1 MLLRILVST
10 AEMSREEWL
19 SWRKKGIGG
28 SEVAA
33 LVGMHP
39 YLSPFAVYMDKVGEL
54 EPQEDTEAMR
64 IGRDLEEYVS
74 QRFTEKTGIRVRK
87 NAHILMDDE
96 CDYMIADIDR
106 WSKKDKIGLECK
118 TMSPNSKAVR
128 GLEDDSVPPQYY
140 IQCQWYMMITG
151 LKKWHLAI
159 LVLGKAFYTFEID
172 RNDDDIAVLR
182 QAAKDFWLGNVL
194 PRKMPPPD
202 GTESAQNAI
211 SGLIKGVDNEAT
223 VRLNTSV
230 DSIKRLQE
238 IKDQTD
244 DLKKESDA
252 IKQKL
257 ILELGSC
264 GIGWND
270 GYEVSAKE
278 QVRRTFD
285 TKRFKSEHPELDL
298 EPYYKSSISRPFK
311 YRIYDEQ

>member
-1 MLLRILVST
+1 MFLRVLVST
-10 AEMSREEWL
+10 KGMSRDQWL
-19 SWRKKGIGG
+19 SWRKNGIGG

-39 YLSPFAVYMDKVGEL
+39 YLSPFAIYMDKVGEL
-54 EPQEDTEAMR
+54 EPQEDNEAMR
-64 IGRDLEEYVS
+64 IGRDLEEYVA

-87 NAHILMDDE
+87 NPHILMDDE
-96 CDYMIADIDR
+96 FDYMIADIDR
-106 WSKKDKIGLECK
+106 WSKKDGIGLECK

-172 RNDDDIAVLR
+172 RNDEDIAVLR
-182 QAAKDFWLGNVL
+182 QSATDFWTNYVI

-202 GTESAQNAI
+202 GTESAQKAI
-211 SGLIKGVDNEAT
+211 SGLIKGVDNEST
-223 VRLNTSV
+223 VRLESTLG
-230 DSIKRLQE
+230 DIKRLQE
-238 IKDQTD
+238 ITEQIDV
-244 DLKKESDA
+244 LKKSADA
-252 IKQKL
+252 IKQKF

-264 GIGWND
+264 GMGWND
-270 GYEVSAKE
+270 GYECSAKE

-285 TKRFKSEHPELDL
+285 AKRFKAEHPELDL
-298 EPYYKSSISRPFK
+298 DPYYKQSVSRPFK
-311 YRIYDEQ
+311 YKIYE